1 MRWDDV
7 RQWAPEP
14 LQRAYDEFMLREQVA
29 ETAGQDLFRMAGSIV
44 STGQTATGLRSRLTA
59 LRADSDLIE
68 ALLSDGVTA
77 LLVASQRVSEVQQQV
92 RECYATA
99 TEQGLEVR
107 HDGQVIIAESTFA
120 RAREQSERMAEEY
133 GYPAPLPLE
142 QTPALTIAINQRI
155 ALDERIESLL
165 ATADDV
171 DAALADAL
179 DAIAQGTASDT
190 ATETS
195 QLTPGQ
201 SPDLELLTG
210 AGSAAEVRALWDS
223 LDSATQQRMLQVHY
237 EVLGNLDG
245 IPFED
250 RVTANGIAI
259 EEAVGDLDAEIE
271 EIQQQLDELD
281 PTEIRGRAD
290 AYSYYHSKT
299 DLERRLSELT
309 PERDYLR
316 SLLAPG
322 SGAVLFD
329 RDEDR
334 IIQVMGDLS
343 RPADEVIT
351 HVPGTSTTWDSFVD
365 GSVQNIPQYMV
376 ETGAED
382 GQNVVG
388 FVVKDGPWVTWTG
401 DRSNVS
407 SDSMQELGDRVHSFS
422 DAAGLETSFRAAE
435 TTGTGHSAGMTVLSG
450 AEQAGSHYD
459 NVISLAG
466 SYTVNGWEANPTT
479 EYDHMQYGWDAIN
492 AVDVAKSNTPHQM
505 TDTFEQHHFEGEKN
519 RFWIFPRGVEH
530 HTRMQQG
537 PATNQEVLD
546 QIYLEAM
553 N

>member
-7 RQWAPEP
+7 RRWAPDP
-14 LQRAYDEFMLREQVA
+14 LQRAYDEFLLREQAA

-44 STGQTATGLRSRLTA
+44 STGQTATALRDRLSRLRT
-59 LRADSDLIE
+59 DSDLIE
-68 ALLSDGVTA
+68 ALLSDGVSA
-77 LLVASQRVSEVQQQV
+77 LLAASQKVSEIQQQV
-92 RECYATA
+92 RECYATS
-99 TEQGLEVR
+99 TDQGLEL
-107 HDGQVIIAESTFA
+107 HDDGRVALAESTFA
-120 RAREQSERMAEEY
+120 RAREQSERMSEEY
-133 GYPAPLPLE
+133 GYSMPVE
-142 QTPALTIAINQRI
+142 QTPALTIAISHRI
-155 ALDERIESLL
+155 AMEERIERLL
-165 ATADDV
+165 STADQV
-171 DAALADAL
+171 DETLSAAVE
-179 DAIAQGTASDT
+179 AIAAGTASDT
-190 ATETS
+190 ATATS
-195 QLTPGQ
+195 QLTTNQ
-201 SPDLELLTG
+201 MPDLELLTG
-210 AGSAAEVRALWDS
+210 AGSTAEVRAVWDS
-223 LDSATQQRMLQVHY
+223 LDPATQQRMLEEHAA
-237 EVLGNLDG
+237 VLGNLDG
-245 IPFED
+245 IPFQD
-250 RVTANGIAI
+250 RVTANSMTI
-259 EEAVGDLDAEIE
+259 EETVGEIDTEIE
-271 EIQQQLDELD
+271 DIQQQLGELD
-281 PTEIRGRAD
+281 LTTITNRAD
-290 AYSYYHSKT
+290 AYEYVNTKN
-299 DLERRLSELT
+299 DLEERLDELV
-309 PERDYLR
+309 PERDYLN

-334 IIQVMGDLS
+334 IIQAMGDLTQ
-343 RPADEVIT
+343 PADEVIT
-351 HVPGTSTTWDSFVD
+351 HVPGTSTTWESFVD

-401 DRSNVS
+401 RESNLS
-407 SDSMQELGDRVHSFS
+407 SDKMQVLGDRVHSFTA
-422 DAAGLETSFRAAE
+422 AAGLETGFRDAE

-466 SYTVNGWEANPTT
+466 SYTVDDWEANPTT
-479 EYDHMQYGWDAIN
+479 DYDHMQYGWDAIN

-505 TDTFEQHHFEGEKN
+505 TDTFEQHRFEGEPN

>member
-1 MRWDDV
+1 MRWEDV
-7 RQWAPEP
+7 RRWNAEP
-14 LQRAYDEFMLREQVA
+14 LLRAYDEFLLREGTA
-29 ETAGQDLFRMAGSIV
+29 ETAGQDLFRMAGSIA
-44 STGQTATGLRSRLTA
+44 STGETATALRTRLTE

-77 LLVASQRVSEVQQQV
+77 LLVASQGVGEIEQHV
-92 RECYATA
+92 RECYASA
-99 TEQGLEVR
+99 TDQGLVL
-107 HDGQVIIAESTFA
+107 HDDGRVSIAESTFA
-120 RAREQSERMAEEY
+120 RAREQSERMSEEY
-133 GYPAPLPLE
+133 GYSMPVE
-142 QTPALTIAINQRI
+142 HTPALTIAISHRI
-155 ALDERIESLL
+155 SLEERIERLL
-165 ATADDV
+165 GTADDV
-171 DAALADAL
+171 DTDLVTALDSLAD
-179 DAIAQGTASDT
+179 GNASDT
-190 ATETS
+190 AVETS
-195 QLTPGQ
+195 QLTPNQ
-201 SPDLELLTG
+201 LPDLSLLTD
-210 AGSAAEVRALWDS
+210 AGTAAEVRGVWDS
-223 LDSATQQRMLQVHY
+223 LDATTQQRLLEEHP

-245 IPFED
+245 IPFQD
-250 RVTANGIAI
+250 RVTANSITI
-259 EEAVGDLDAEIE
+259 DETVGEIDIEIE
-271 EIQQQLDELD
+271 DIQQQLDELD
-281 PTEIRGRAD
+281 LTTITNRAD
-290 AYSYYHSKT
+290 AYEHVNTKN
-299 DLERRLSELT
+299 DLEERLDELI
-309 PERDYLR
+309 PEREYLN

-329 RDEDR
+329 RDNDR
-334 IIQVMGDLS
+334 IIQVMGDLTQ
-343 RPADEVIT
+343 PADEVIT
-351 HVPGTSTTWDSFVD
+351 HVPGTSTTWESFVD

-388 FVVKDGPWVTWTG
+388 FAVKDGPWVTWTG
-401 DRSNVS
+401 ERSNIS
-407 SDSMQELGDRVHSFS
+407 SNSMQELGDRVHSFT
-422 DAAGLETSFRAAE
+422 DAAGLENSFRDAE

-466 SYTVNGWEANPTT
+466 SYTVNDWEANPTT

-505 TDTFEQHHFEGEKN
+505 TDTFEQHHFEGEPN